1 MASNL
6 YDLLRLSK
14 QLPPERQLDSGEV
27 EWSNKIPIA
36 GSRNVDIYKG
46 RYLQREDV
54 MIKVIRTVNPKDE
67 KNVEVCH
74 PDSKIAPVI
83 DISLADQTRGRTL
96 GKHIRNG
103 SGKAYYTILRFL
115 HHRWPSSVSQYPGQ
129 CHTRLNTMS
138 EL

>member
-67 KNVEVCH
+67 KNVEV
-74 PDSKIAPVI
+74 
-83 DISLADQTRGRTL
+83 
-96 GKHIRNG
+96 
-103 SGKAYYTILRFL
+103 
-115 HHRWPSSVSQYPGQ
+115 
-129 CHTRLNTMS
+129 
-138 EL
+138 

>member
-54 MIKVIRTVNPKDE
+54 TIKVIRTVNPKDE
-67 KNVEVCH
+67 KNVEV
-74 PDSKIAPVI
+74 
-83 DISLADQTRGRTL
+83 
-96 GKHIRNG
+96 
-103 SGKAYYTILRFL
+103 
-115 HHRWPSSVSQYPGQ
+115 
-129 CHTRLNTMS
+129 
-138 EL
+138 